1 MSAGYLGVR
10 ARAAQ
15 YCAVTDVAAMER
27 YWDEASSHPR
37 SVATRSRGRGAL
49 QRSLW
54 TRLVTTASAASIVIM
69 TARAVHA
76 QSLDD
81 APVAAG
87 ARDAGGVP
95 ATSSDAGVTGDASAP
110 ASAGDPS
117 GGPRSISSASEGSAR
132 SSTAANVTVSGY
144 VEAFWQYNFNRPY
157 NGETAARGFDTR
169 HNTVSLSNAVV
180 DAAWS
185 LRERVSGRVALQ
197 FGLTPETYYSS
208 EPRGSGSGAP
218 PTGLGREVWKFL
230 QQAWVAYVAPLGRGL
245 LLEGGIFLSPIGPE
259 GMAIKDQWNWS
270 RSNLFFGLPF
280 YHTGLRATYSPSP
293 GMNVSVAGFNGWN
306 SVVDNNDDKSIAA
319 QFTYALGD
327 RLTFSALYFGG
338 VERPF
343 GETNGRGWRHL
354 FDSWAQVN
362 ATSWLSFMVHANGG
376 FEPVYAGEA
385 MGRSDWR
392 GLQWWAAGA
401 AYARVRPLRWAY
413 LALRGDF
420 LIESISDEPVG
431 PSGMVDVSRRPQVI
445 FFSSDRVAATRVASA
460 TATLD
465 LRPFDNVSI
474 RAEYRHDNADA
485 PIYYDDNNLSR
496 PGVDPRLIGR
506 RATQNTLTIGMTA
519 WY

>member
-1 MSAGYLGVR
+1 MKSSARSDAGPMA
-10 ARAAQ
+10 ARA
-15 YCAVTDVAAMER
+15 
-27 YWDEASSHPR
+27 
-37 SVATRSRGRGAL
+37 GR
-49 QRSLW
+49 W
-54 TRLVTTASAASIVIM
+54 TRRSGAIACGTIVFVGM
-69 TARAVHA
+69 TFEGRVVCA

-81 APVAAG
+81 APAATTTHADAG
-87 ARDAGGVP
+87 AGTTDAS
-95 ATSSDAGVTGDASAP
+95 ASSPDASAP
-110 ASAGDPS
+110 GSASEVTE
-117 GGPRSISSASEGSAR
+117 GPRSISSASEGSSR
-132 SSTAANVTVSGY
+132 PSTAANVTVSGY
-144 VEAFWQYNFNRPY
+144 VEAFWQYNFNRPF
-157 NGETAARGFDTR
+157 NGQTAARGFDTR

-197 FGLTPETYYSS
+197 FGLTPETYYAA
-208 EPRGSGSGAP
+208 EPRGPGAGAP

-230 QQAWVAYVAPLGRGL
+230 QQAWVAYVVPVGRGL
-245 LLEGGIFLSPIGPE
+245 LLEGGVFLSPIGPE

-280 YHTGLRATYSPSP
+280 YHTGLRATYSPRP
-293 GMNVSVAGFNGWN
+293 GMNISIAGFNGWN

-319 QFTYALGD
+319 QFTYAMGS
-327 RLTFSALYFGG
+327 RLTVSALYFGG

-343 GETNGRGWRHL
+343 GETNGRGWRNL
-354 FDSWAQVN
+354 FDTWAQLN

-385 MGRSDWR
+385 TGRGDWR

-401 AYARVRPLRWAY
+401 LYARARPFRWAY
-413 LALRGDF
+413 VAVRGDV
-420 LIESISDEPVG
+420 LVESIADEPLA
-431 PSGMVDVSRRPQVI
+431 SGGVPDPSRRPQVI
-445 FFSSDRVAATRVASA
+445 FFSSDRVAASRVASM

-485 PIYYDDNNLSR
+485 PIYYDDNNLAR
-496 PGVDPRLIGR
+496 PGVAPELIGR
-506 RATQNTLTIGMTA
+506 RATQNTVTIGMTA